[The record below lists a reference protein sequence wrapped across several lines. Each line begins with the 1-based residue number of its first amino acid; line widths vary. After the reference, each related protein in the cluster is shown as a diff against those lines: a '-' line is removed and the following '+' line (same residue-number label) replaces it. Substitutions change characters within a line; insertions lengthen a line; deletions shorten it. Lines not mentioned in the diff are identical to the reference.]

1 LAVSA
6 EAALAAAAQ
15 AEAGNPFRIL
25 QLPVDELISRRA
37 GWGLWFPADFAKNAK
52 RTGHGVFVAG

>member
-1 LAVSA
+1 
-6 EAALAAAAQ
+6 LAAAAQ

-25 QLPVDELISRRA
+25 QQPVDELISRRA